1 MSTPEEGVVF
11 FRCVK
16 EGSRLRVRISTPGYF
31 PEANCQFPRAI
42 RKVGATYTAPSAAV
56 TLARG
61 PAGKYFYRVK
71 KGLITCNDEVSTAKY
86 EVKGIFSGEGVECVI
101 CMDNPY
107 DVVIVPCGHYCICE
121 ECSVRLAASRMNCP
135 ICRGRIEAA
144 VSRDK
149 ISV

>member
-1 MSTPEEGVVF
+1 MSEAGKDSVF
-11 FRCVK
+11 FKCVK
-16 EGSRLRVRISTPGYF
+16 EGSRLRVRISTSGYF
-31 PEANCQFPRAI
+31 PEANVQFPRSI

-71 KGLITCNDEVSTAKY
+71 KGEIVCKDIIY
-86 EVKGIFSGEGVECVI
+86 EVKGLFSGDDSDCVI
-101 CMDNPY
+101 CMSNPY
-107 DVVIVPCGHYCICE
+107 DVVIVPCGHYCICR
-121 ECSVRLAASRMNCP
+121 ECSNKLIESGMNCP
-135 ICRGRIEAA
+135 ICRGNIDAA